1 MLMEIKKVT
10 TFNEE
15 GDCSLLLWEITVNCV
30 FLRLSL
36 DLKPV
41 GIKRLRNSCQE
52 NILWYYI

>member
-1 MLMEIKKVT
+1 MEIKKVT